1 VEKKKERGTTL
12 HFHSSLPISAAA
24 RRRRGDGRPARGPS
38 DARRRGQRA
47 AAVAR
52 VPHRGGGG
60 RRRYSRLRLR
70 VHLPRRP
77 HLPLPRLRNPLAS
90 PGNLF
95 IPCSSPVRFVV
106 WERKGDDLLVLWFI
120 VVEGLPVFDPLV
132 VRSTIYDSCRTNAT
146 V

>member
-1 VEKKKERGTTL
+1 
-12 HFHSSLPISAAA
+12 
-24 RRRRGDGRPARGPS
+24 
-38 DARRRGQRA
+38 
-47 AAVAR
+47 
-52 VPHRGGGG
+52 
-60 RRRYSRLRLR
+60 
-70 VHLPRRP
+70 
-77 HLPLPRLRNPLAS
+77 LAS

-95 IPCSSPVRFVV
+95 IPSSSPVRFVV